1 VFTPADLFDVMLLD
15 PKDYVN
21 PSIDYSKKYINKP
34 IVIKHIKNTFKLK
47 RKNSFFVEKIESIK
61 GVVIF
66 CVQNL
71 IKLFF
76 LNSFKKILVLF
87 IRKQKFFNKGRYSRN
102 RQLYRT
108 GVY

>member
-1 VFTPADLFDVMLLD
+1 LFTPDKLFDIIASNIQFYKNPKYEVTKKTIKFNSSFFLSNLL
-15 PKDYVN
+15 
-21 PSIDYSKKYINKP
+21 KKKKK
-34 IVIKHIKNTFKLK
+34 VFSNTFSFF
-47 RKNSFFVEKIESIK
+47 KNSVYFPVY
-61 GVVIF
+61 
-66 CVQNL
+66 NL

-76 LNSFKKILVLF
+76 SLNKKLYTIFF